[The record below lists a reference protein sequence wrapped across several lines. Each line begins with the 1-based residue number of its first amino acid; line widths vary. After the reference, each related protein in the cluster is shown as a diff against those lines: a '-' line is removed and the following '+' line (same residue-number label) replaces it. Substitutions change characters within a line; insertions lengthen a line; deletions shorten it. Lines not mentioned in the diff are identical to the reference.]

1 MRLAVDIELGPAALF
16 EERAH
21 PVPLVGQVKV
31 DALHQELR
39 GVRDPG
45 TARVA
50 SATTVPVGAT
60 IRLAPSSVVV
70 PWAPHWFDWIHHW
83 LLASAS
89 AG

>member
-1 MRLAVDIELGPAALF
+1 M
-16 EERAH
+16 H
-21 PVPLVGQVKV
+21 
-31 DALHQELR
+31 
-39 GVRDPG
+39 PG

-60 IRLAPSSVVV
+60 ILLAPSNVVE

-83 LLASAS
+83 LLANAN